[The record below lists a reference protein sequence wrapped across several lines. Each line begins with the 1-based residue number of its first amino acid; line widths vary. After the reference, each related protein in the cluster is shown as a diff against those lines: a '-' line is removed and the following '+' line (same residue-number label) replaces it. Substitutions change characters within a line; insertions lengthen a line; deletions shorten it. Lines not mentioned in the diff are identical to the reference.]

1 MSIRAMMLKG
11 FRISMIDLENTL
23 PAMQQ
28 AVDGKIETVTLRDN
42 GAMICDREALP
53 KDKPYNN
60 LASLIAGTGVYGDA
74 IIVGAD
80 GDGFCDVPD
89 PFLALLNFPDDYF
102 EQ

>member
-23 PAMQQ
+23 PEMQQ

-42 GAMICDREALP
+42 GVMICDREALP

-89 PFLALLNFPDDYF
+89 PFLALLNFPEDYF

>member
-1 MSIRAMMLKG
+1 MIRAMKLQG
-11 FRISMIDLENTL
+11 FRISMVDIDKTEK
-23 PAMQQ
+23 A
-28 AVDGKIETVTLRDN
+28 LRDAVGGKTETIN
-42 GAMICDREALP
+42 LRDGGFMICDMFALP
-53 KDKPYNN
+53 KDKPYNS

-89 PFLALLNFPDDYF
+89 PFLARLNFPEDYF